1 MKKMNKK
8 GFTLI
13 ELLAIIVIL
22 AIIAVITVPIILNII
37 DEAKKGAE
45 KNSVI
50 GYGKAVELA
59 YTQYQYEKSMGAD
72 DTANTHIDND
82 SNNLSTNIGNGK
94 TVVISIDNTS
104 KNLVVDFDGDKVVCT
119 VVSTG
124 DTRYSNTI
132 TSGVI
137 KLQNCVVNGATTKY
151 SYEGGKAVTPSST
164 TPAS

>member
-37 DEAKKGAE
+37 DEARKGAE

-59 YTQYQYEKSMGAD
+59 YTQYQYEKSMGAAD
-72 DTANTHIDND
+72 ADNTHLEASTSSD
-82 SNNLSTNIGNGK
+82 LSTNVSNGK
-94 TVVISIDNTS
+94 TIKIVVGTDTL
-104 KNLVVDFDGDKVVCT
+104 NLKVDFDGDKVVCDT
-119 VVSTG
+119 TATG
-124 DTRYSNTI
+124 DAANKI
-132 TSGVI
+132 TDGKVLL
-137 KLQNCVVNGATTKY
+137 KTCKVNGATTPSY
-151 SYEGGKAVTPSST
+151 NYEGGKATKNS
-164 TPAS
+164 

>member
-37 DEAKKGAE
+37 DDAKKGAE

-59 YTQYQYEKSMGAD
+59 YTQYQYKQQLSPD
-72 DTANTHIDND
+72 DND
-82 SNNLSTNIGNGK
+82 FIGTSAG
-94 TVVISIDNTS
+94 VADGSSISITIDDAEDAIYL
-104 KNLVVDFDGDKVVCT
+104 KVDFDGDKVSCA
-119 VVSTG
+119 G
-124 DTRYSNTI
+124 DNTI
-132 TSGVI
+132 IDGKISL
-137 KLQNCVVNGATTKY
+137 KECSVVNGSNTVY
-151 SYEGGKAVTPSST
+151 DYNEGKANEATSGSSEE
-164 TPAS
+164 

>member
-37 DEAKKGAE
+37 DEARKGAE

-59 YTQYQYEKSMGAD
+59 YTQYQYENSMNPGGTNSHVAD
-72 DTANTHIDND
+72 E
-82 SNNLSTNIGNGK
+82 STDGK
-94 TVVISIDNTS
+94 TVAIKIDGATTAI
-104 KNLVVDFDGDKVVCT
+104 NLKVDFDGDKVVCNGT
-119 VVSTG
+119 
-124 DTRYSNTI
+124 NTI
-132 TSGVI
+132 TSGKVEL
-137 KLQNCVVNGATTKY
+137 KACSVNGTGT
-151 SYEGGKAVTPSST
+151 SYNYGEGKA

>member
-37 DEAKKGAE
+37 DEARKGAE

-59 YTQYQYEKSMGAD
+59 YTQYQFEKSMGTAD
-72 DTANTHIDND
+72 ADNTHIEANTS
-82 SNNLSTNIGNGK
+82 SNLATNISNGK
-94 TVVISIDNTS
+94 TIKVLVGTETL
-104 KNLVVDFDGDKVVCT
+104 NLKVDFDGDKVTCT
-119 VVSTG
+119 DSAEAATA
-124 DTRYSNTI
+124 NTI
-132 TSGVI
+132 TDGKVVL
-137 KLQNCVVNGATTKY
+137 KTCKVNGATTPTY
-151 SYEGGKAVTPSST
+151 NYAEGKATKNS
-164 TPAS
+164 

>member
-59 YTQYQYEKSMGAD
+59 YTQYLFEQSSGAASNSHEATAITANPD
-72 DTANTHIDND
+72 DGKVINITIDTAAKF
-82 SNNLSTNIGNGK
+82 LK
-94 TVVISIDNTS
+94 
-104 KNLVVDFDGDKVVCT
+104 VDFDGDKVVCT
-119 VVSTG
+119 VEST
-124 DTRYSNTI
+124 YNNTI
-132 TSGVI
+132 TSGVV
-137 KLQNCVVNGATTKY
+137 KLQNCKVNGGTTTYKY
-151 SYEGGKAVTPSST
+151 GNGRACTGTDTSCD
-164 TPAS
+164 

>member
-1 MKKMNKK
+1 MKEMNKK

-37 DEAKKGAE
+37 DEARKGAE

-59 YTQYQYEKSMGAD
+59 YTQYQYDNSLGTTPNSHEGTELNSSD
-72 DTANTHIDND
+72 DGKVIKVTIDNAAKF
-82 SNNLSTNIGNGK
+82 LK
-94 TVVISIDNTS
+94 
-104 KNLVVDFDGDKVVCT
+104 VDFDGDKVVCT
-119 VVSTG
+119 VDATNNKN
-124 DTRYSNTI
+124 NTI
-132 TSGVI
+132 TNGIVS
-137 KLQNCVVNGATTKY
+137 LQNCKVNDGSTVYNY
-151 SYEGGKAVTPSST
+151 SGGKA